1 MNAEEDP
8 YATPTEDFSVS
19 ELKNGYSLSDA
30 QRLHDAWTLEKFL
43 NITESGAYSYF
54 HLSEFLPHAVISR
67 DGPVAELAQARSQI
81 VGNTSL
87 SADTKNIRFEDMITS
102 PDSPVQG
109 VMVVKK
115 GKVVYEMYPGMRRTD
130 RHAWMSNAKVFAGLL
145 IAMLEE
151 EGKIDV
157 QKTVSDYLVE
167 AKKTAW
173 AYIKVI
179 DILNMQTGL
188 DLEENPASRSGN
200 TPYNVFVRAEVG
212 LPAPDGT
219 TYTHNQALY
228 KIPKLREPGERFEY
242 SSANTQ
248 MLGLIIEAVTQK
260 RLAELI
266 SEKIWIKSGM
276 EGDAS
281 LGLSPQGNGIIH
293 GLISSR
299 LSDMARFG
307 MLFTP
312 SWKQISKEQIV
323 SDAVIKKMQTSGISD
338 NFLKGSLGPRLTEE
352 FREQPLSNTYQWDA
366 VFKDGDLYK
375 SGMNGQGLYV
385 SPATN
390 TVVAWFATGF
400 SEIPMEA
407 FSRTIVQRLA
417 TPQN

>member
-1 MNAEEDP
+1 M
-8 YATPTEDFSVS
+8 
-19 ELKNGYSLSDA
+19 
-30 QRLHDAWTLEKFL
+30 

-54 HLSEFLPHAVISR
+54 HLPEFLPHALITR
-67 DGPVAELAQARSQI
+67 DGPVAELSRAPSQI
-81 VGNTSL
+81 VGDTSL
-87 SADTKNIRFEDMITS
+87 SVNNKDIRFEDMITS
-102 PDSPVQG
+102 LDSPLQG
-109 VMVVKK
+109 VMVVKN
-115 GKVVYEMYPGMRRTD
+115 GKVVFEKYPGMRRTD
-130 RHAWMSNAKVFAGLL
+130 RHVWMSNAKVFAGLL

-151 EGKIDV
+151 EEKIDV
-157 QKTVSDYLVE
+157 QKTVSAYLDE
-167 AKKTAW
+167 TQKTAW
-173 AYIKVI
+173 ADIKVI

-200 TPYNVFVRAEVG
+200 TPYNVFVRSEVG
-212 LPAPDGT
+212 LPAPDGK

-266 SEKIWIKSGM
+266 SEKIWMKSGM
-276 EGDAS
+276 EGDAT

-299 LSDMARFG
+299 LDDMARFG

-312 SWKQISKEQIV
+312 SWKLLSKEQII
-323 SDAVIKKMQTSGISD
+323 SDAIIKKMQSSGTSD
-338 NFLKGSLGPRLTEE
+338 NFLKGSLGPRLTDE
-352 FREQPLSNTYQWDA
+352 FREQPLFNSYQWDA
-366 VFKDGDLYK
+366 VFEDGDLYK

-385 SPATN
+385 SPTTD
-390 TVVAWFATGF
+390 TVVVWFSTGF
-400 SEIPMEA
+400 PEIPMEA

-417 TPQN
+417 DKT